1 MTERKR
7 VMTDYRNDT
16 EERELLE
23 ERRKLSL
30 ERIRQIPEEKS
41 VPVTYREYFAEMAK
55 YIVKLQELEKRLK
68 EGILEHGS
76 MEELQ
81 ALNVGPYRDILP
93 EMYEHSYGNPAYAAK
108 MLGEGYGQMLSFLYA
123 EIQGM
128 VVSVYEGRLW
138 DCVVVMELFL
148 EIYHMFEEEELP
160 TKAALRDVFYWY
172 VSDYTDETMEYRI
185 REMVDPTLDF
195 ASGIVRKAD
204 LTDLRYLYRYGEY
217 VTENERKT
225 AEFLNGLPQEQIDA
239 MARTYTEGYRIGFVL
254 GNRDLSKKKTVNIR
268 YHLGFERMVRAAILQ
283 FEEMGLQP
291 VIYRSAVHGADRNRR
306 GLRTGY
312 SGAVPNK
319 QFDYDH
325 KEDAALF
332 LDEDLVQRR
341 LRAMQVAYEKHKEE
355 ANTHA
360 GPAVIEIFGE
370 KPFSPKANKDALSFN
385 EKQQKLQVRYDNE
398 AGQITNRY
406 IIGEE
411 RSFTI
416 IAYPVPEIGEQFEEI
431 FRETVKINTLDYRKY
446 QRIQQHLIDAL
457 DQGTRV
463 HVKGKGENRT
473 DLWIQLH
480 KLEQPEKQTN
490 FENCVADVNIPVGE
504 VFTSPV
510 LKGTNG
516 VLHVT
521 SVYLNELNYQN
532 LCLTLTDG
540 MITDYGCTNFEQEGE
555 NRKYIEANILN
566 HHKTLPIGEFA
577 IGTNTTAY
585 VVAEKYQIADKLPIL
600 IAEKMGP
607 HFAMGD
613 TCYSWAEDTA
623 VFNPDGKEII
633 ARDNEISILRK
644 EDPGK
649 AYFGCH
655 TDITI
660 PYDELD
666 YIRVQ
671 KEDGS
676 EVSLIEDGRFVL
688 PGTEELNE
696 AFQE

>member
-148 EIYHMFEEEELP
+148 EIYHMFEEEEFP

-254 GNRDLSKKKTVNIR
+254 GNKDLSKKKTVNIR

-325 KEDAALF
+325 KEDVALF

-463 HVKGKGENRT
+463 HIKGKGENRT